1 MFDIPLVH
9 KYMKATLTISLIRA
23 SAYSPPLWLRLMEMV
38 GRLNSSTTENIKTF
52 EHKRV
57 VDKKK

>member
-1 MFDIPLVH
+1 
-9 KYMKATLTISLIRA
+9 MKATLTISLIRA

-38 GRLNSSTTENIKTF
+38 GCLNFGMTENIKTF
-52 EHKRV
+52 EHKQV